1 MSNKWSRCA
10 FIRSLET
17 FPSLIREN
25 FPFSYFKMVEW
36 MFPSG
41 VIPFINWM
49 LSSLNSAFASSV
61 DDTGGFPRFFK
72 NEVQKMN

>member
-1 MSNKWSRCA
+1 
-10 FIRSLET
+10 
-17 FPSLIREN
+17 
-25 FPFSYFKMVEW
+25 MVEW

-72 NEVQKMN
+72 NEEQKMN